1 MYAKAIANLIGRVF
15 ETGLYAIV
23 GQGLHQR
30 QRNSAETVL
39 REVGRGT
46 DHLGKK
52 WNMIKKD

>member
-1 MYAKAIANLIGRVF
+1 MIAKAIVNLVGRVF

-23 GQGLHQR
+23 GQGLHQK
-30 QRNSAETVL
+30 QRHTADTVL
-39 REVGRGT
+39 KEVGRGT